1 MNFLIG
7 LLQLLRGSRKK
18 MVLAVAFG
26 LLFAGTGLIP
36 PLLIR
41 RIIQWITEGGGTP
54 QALAGIAV
62 LLLLVYLCRGA
73 CRYGYGRFSHEASFD
88 VLHSLTVR
96 VYTHLQSLPHR
107 FFHEQQTGALIARSI
122 NDIEAVEDFIAHGIP
137 ETTIAFILP
146 TAMISVLFYLNWQ
159 LALVALVPLPFASWI
174 VFRSVAKTRASWR
187 PVRESLAN
195 LTAQVQDNLSGVTV
209 IKSFVQE
216 QRQARE
222 IETRSQRLRDDM
234 LHASILSFI
243 PVGVIEATNGVGVIL
258 IVLLG
263 GVMALGG
270 AVSAADLFVFIVYLT
285 QIYQPFLQLA
295 NINDTLQKATVSS
308 ERVFELLALRP
319 DIVSPPQGLR
329 PARMTW
335 DIALEGVTFAY
346 QPGRPVLF
354 DVNLEIAE
362 GAIVALVGATGA
374 GKTTVTNLIPR
385 FYDPQEGAVRIG
397 GHDVRSLDLD
407 FLRSNIASVLQEVF
421 LFHGTVRQNLL
432 FGRPQAT
439 EHEMRAAARAANAE
453 EFILNLPDGYDTL
466 IGERGVKLSAGQKQR
481 LSIARALLKN
491 APILILDEATSSVDT
506 ETEHLI
512 QEALSR
518 LTAQRTTVV
527 IAHRISTIR
536 NADLIVVLDKGRVA
550 EQGTHEMLLARDG
563 YYARM
568 VRAQDLSREWRIGV
582 RPALALR
589 GDGASAPDQRRPL
602 RRKEENHGKSHDQ
615 VS

>member
-1 MNFLIG
+1 MA
-7 LLQLLRGSRKK
+7 
-18 MVLAVAFG
+18 LAVACG
-26 LLFAGTGLIP
+26 LLFAGSGLLP

-54 QALAGIAV
+54 QALTGIA
-62 LLLLVYLCRGA
+62 LLLLVVYLGRGA
-73 CRYGYGRFSHEASFD
+73 CRYGYGRFSHEVSFD
-88 VLHSLTVR
+88 VLHTLTVR

-107 FFHEQQTGALIARSI
+107 FFHEQRTGELIARSI

-137 ETTIAFILP
+137 EITIAVILP

-159 LALVALVPLPFASWI
+159 LALVALLPLPFASWI

-187 PVRESLAN
+187 PVRERLAD
-195 LTAQVQDNLSGVTV
+195 LTAQVQDNLAGVTV

-216 QRQARE
+216 QRQARD

-234 LHASILSFI
+234 LRASIRSFV

-263 GVMALGG
+263 GMMALGG
-270 AVSAADLFVFIVYLT
+270 SVSAAELFVFIVYLT

-295 NINDTLQKATVSS
+295 NMNDTLQKATVSL

-319 DIVSPPQGLR
+319 DIVSPPHGLR
-329 PARMTW
+329 QTQMIW
-335 DIALEGVTFAY
+335 DIALQGVTFAY
-346 QPGRPVLF
+346 QPDRPVLHN
-354 DVNLEIAE
+354 VNMEIAE

-385 FYDPQEGAVRIG
+385 FYDPQEGSVRLG
-397 GHDVRSLDLD
+397 GHDVRALDLD
-407 FLRSNIASVLQEVF
+407 FLRNTIATVLQDVF
-421 LFHGTVRQNLL
+421 LFHGSVRQNLL

-439 EHEMRAAARAANAE
+439 EHEMIVAARAANAE
-453 EFILNLPDGYDTL
+453 EFILRLPDGYDTL

-481 LSIARALLKN
+481 LSIARALLKD

-512 QEALSR
+512 QAALSR

-527 IAHRISTIR
+527 IAHRLSTIR
-536 NADLIVVLDKGRVA
+536 NADLIVVLDKGWVV
-550 EQGTHEMLLARDG
+550 EQGTHEMLLAHDG

-568 VRAQDLSREWRIGV
+568 VRAQDMSHEWRIGV
-582 RPALALR
+582 TPELALT
-589 GDGASAPDQRRPL
+589 GNGAAAPGPPPDSPL
-602 RRKEENHGKSHDQ
+602 D
-615 VS
+615 

>member
-7 LLQLLRGSRKK
+7 LWQVLGGSRKK
-18 MVLAVAFG
+18 MALAVACG
-26 LLFAGTGLIP
+26 LLFAGAGLLP

-41 RIIQWITEGGGTP
+41 RIIQWITAGGGTP
-54 QALAGIAV
+54 QALTGIAV
-62 LLLLVYLCRGA
+62 LLLFVYLGRGA

-107 FFHEQQTGALIARSI
+107 FFHEQRTGELIARSI
-122 NDIEAVEDFIAHGIP
+122 NDVEAVEDFIAHGIP
-137 ETTIAFILP
+137 EATIAVILP

-187 PVRESLAN
+187 PVRERLAD

-216 QRQARE
+216 QRQARD
-222 IETRSQRLRDDM
+222 IETRSRRLRDDM
-234 LHASILSFI
+234 LRASIRSFV

-263 GVMALGG
+263 GMMALSGS
-270 AVSAADLFVFIVYLT
+270 VSAADLFVFIVYLT

-295 NINDTLQKATVSS
+295 NMNDTLQKATVSS

-319 DIVSPPQGLR
+319 DIVSPPHGLR

-335 DIALEGVTFAY
+335 DIALQGVTFAY
-346 QPGRPVLF
+346 QPGRPILCE
-354 DVNLEIAE
+354 VNMQIAE

-385 FYDPQEGAVRIG
+385 FYDPQEGSVRIG
-397 GHDVRSLDLD
+397 GHDVRALDLD
-407 FLRSNIASVLQEVF
+407 FLRSNIATVLQDVF
-421 LFHGTVRQNLL
+421 LFHGSVRQNLL
-432 FGRPQAT
+432 FGRPHAT
-439 EHEMRAAARAANAE
+439 EHEMITAARAANVE
-453 EFILNLPDGYDTL
+453 EFILRLPDEYDTL

-481 LSIARALLKN
+481 LSIARALLKD

-527 IAHRISTIR
+527 IAHRLSTIR
-536 NADLIVVLDKGRVA
+536 NADLIVVLDKGRVV
-550 EQGTHEMLLARDG
+550 EQGTHAMLLAHAG

-568 VRAQDLSREWRIGV
+568 VRAQDLSHEWRIGV
-582 RPALALR
+582 NPELALQ
-589 GDGASAPDQRRPL
+589 GNGASAPEPR
-602 RRKEENHGKSHDQ
+602 
-615 VS
+615 

>member
-7 LLQLLRGSRKK
+7 LLQLLHGSRKK

-54 QALAGIAV
+54 QALTSIAG

-88 VLHSLTVR
+88 VLHTLTVR

-107 FFHEQQTGALIARSI
+107 FFHEQRTGALIARSI
-122 NDIEAVEDFIAHGIP
+122 NDIEAIEDFIAHGIP

-146 TAMISVLFYLNWQ
+146 TAMLSVLFSLNWQ
-159 LALVALVPLPFASWI
+159 LALVALLPLPFASWI
-174 VFRSVAKTRASWR
+174 VFRSVSKTRASWR
-187 PVRESLAN
+187 PVRERLAD

-222 IETRSQRLRDDM
+222 VETRSQRLRDDM
-234 LHASILSFI
+234 LRASILSFV

-263 GVMALGG
+263 GAMALSGS
-270 AVSAADLFVFIVYLT
+270 VSAADLCVFIVYLT

-308 ERVFELLALRP
+308 ERVFELLDLRP
-319 DIVSPPQGLR
+319 DIVSPPHSPR
-329 PARMTW
+329 PVHMTW
-335 DIALEGVTFAY
+335 DIALQGVTFAY
-346 QPGRPVLF
+346 QPGRLVLF
-354 DVNLEIAE
+354 DVNLKIAE
-362 GAIVALVGATGA
+362 GVIVALVGATGA
-374 GKTTVTNLIPR
+374 GKTTMTNLIPR
-385 FYDPQEGAVRIG
+385 FYDPQAGSVRIG

-407 FLRSNIASVLQEVF
+407 FLRGNIASVLQDVF

-432 FGRPQAT
+432 FGRPHAT

-453 EFILNLPDGYDTL
+453 EFILNLPDGYETL

-481 LSIARALLKN
+481 LSIARALLKD

-512 QEALSR
+512 QEAISR

-527 IAHRISTIR
+527 IAHRLSTIR
-536 NADLIVVLDKGRVA
+536 NADLIVVLNKGRVV
-550 EQGTHEMLLARDG
+550 EQGTHEMLLAHDG

-582 RPALALR
+582 KPALSLE
-589 GDGASAPDQRRPL
+589 GDGASAPDSSRDPL
-602 RRKEENHGKSHDQ
+602 PD
-615 VS
+615 

>member
-1 MNFLIG
+1 MHFLIG

-18 MVLAVAFG
+18 MALAVAFG

-41 RIIQWITEGGGTP
+41 RIIQWLTEGGGTP
-54 QALAGIAV
+54 QALTTIAV

-107 FFHEQQTGALIARSI
+107 FFHEQRTGALLARSI

-146 TAMISVLFYLNWQ
+146 TAMISVLFSLNWQ
-159 LALVALVPLPFASWI
+159 LALVALVPLPFASWL

-187 PVRESLAN
+187 PVRESLAD

-234 LHASILSFI
+234 LRASILSFV

-263 GVMALGG
+263 GAMALSGS
-270 AVSAADLFVFIVYLT
+270 VSAADLFVFIVYLT

-295 NINDTLQKATVSS
+295 NTNDTLQKATVSS
-308 ERVFELLALRP
+308 ERVFELLDLRP

-329 PARMTW
+329 PARMSW
-335 DIALEGVTFAY
+335 DIALQGVAFAY
-346 QPGRPVLF
+346 QPGRPILF
-354 DVNLEIAE
+354 DLNIQIAE

-374 GKTTVTNLIPR
+374 GKTTVTSLIPR
-385 FYDPQEGAVRIG
+385 FYDPQEGSVRIG

-407 FLRSNIASVLQEVF
+407 FLRGNIASVSQDVF

-432 FGRPQAT
+432 FGRPHAT
-439 EHEMRAAARAANAE
+439 EYEMRVAARAANVE
-453 EFILNLPDGYDTL
+453 EFILSLPDGYDAL
-466 IGERGVKLSAGQKQR
+466 IGERGVRLSAGQKQR
-481 LSIARALLKN
+481 LSIARALLKD

-512 QEALSR
+512 QEAISR

-527 IAHRISTIR
+527 IAHRLSTIR
-536 NADLIVVLDKGRVA
+536 NADLIVVLDKGRVV
-550 EQGTHEMLLARDG
+550 EQGTHEILLAQDG

-582 RPALALR
+582 KPEFSLK
-589 GDGASAPDQRRPL
+589 GDGASAPDPARDSSP
-602 RRKEENHGKSHDQ
+602 G
-615 VS
+615 

>member
-18 MVLAVAFG
+18 MALAVAFG

-36 PLLIR
+36 PLLLR

-54 QALAGIAV
+54 QALTSIAV

-88 VLHSLTVR
+88 VLHTLTVR

-107 FFHEQQTGALIARSI
+107 FFHEQRTGALIARSI
-122 NDIEAVEDFIAHGIP
+122 NDIEAIEDFIAHGIP

-146 TAMISVLFYLNWQ
+146 TAMLSVLFYLNWQ
-159 LALVALVPLPFASWI
+159 LALVALLPLPFASWI
-174 VFRSVAKTRASWR
+174 VFRSVSKTRASWR
-187 PVRESLAN
+187 PVRERLAD

-234 LHASILSFI
+234 LRASILSFV

-263 GVMALGG
+263 GAMALSGS
-270 AVSAADLFVFIVYLT
+270 VSAADLFVFIVYLT

-308 ERVFELLALRP
+308 ERVFELLDLRP
-319 DIVSPPQGLR
+319 DIVSPPHGLR
-329 PARMTW
+329 PVHMTW
-335 DIALEGVTFAY
+335 DIALQGVTFAY

-354 DVNLEIAE
+354 DVNLKIAE

-374 GKTTVTNLIPR
+374 GKTTMTNLIPR
-385 FYDPQEGAVRIG
+385 FYDPQAGSVRIG

-407 FLRSNIASVLQEVF
+407 FLRSNIAAVLQDVF

-432 FGRPQAT
+432 FGRPHAT

-481 LSIARALLKN
+481 LSIARALLKD
-491 APILILDEATSSVDT
+491 APILMLDEATSSVDT

-512 QEALSR
+512 QEAISR

-527 IAHRISTIR
+527 IAHRLSTIR
-536 NADLIVVLDKGRVA
+536 NADLIVVLNKGRVV
-550 EQGTHEMLLARDG
+550 EQGTHEMLLAHDG

-582 RPALALR
+582 KPALSLE
-589 GDGASAPDQRRPL
+589 GDGASAPDPSRDSLP
-602 RRKEENHGKSHDQ
+602 D
-615 VS
+615 